1 MSTNM
6 KKIYNTL
13 KVGMVAVI
21 MSLASCQDLTEEP
34 IGFIGPEN
42 FYATVE
48 QGEAALATAMNH
60 LWNYWGGY
68 SYGYGSFTHDDQLL
82 GGNLVISPT
91 FANGVWDMHYRALK
105 NINGVIRGVVNG
117 SVTNAEPEAVAGLL
131 AQARFLRA
139 YNYFT
144 LVRLYGDL
152 PLITEDTPNPVVTP
166 IDSRTP
172 IAQVYD
178 LIVSDLLYA
187 SDVANMPLTWS
198 GQPGKPGAG
207 AAKALLAKVY
217 LTMATAP
224 LNQTAN
230 YVKARDVAAELI
242 GEGIYALTPDVFDVF
257 KKENKYGSEMIWSF
271 NSTSD
276 DQATDPQ
283 IWTPEIMDGWGDA
296 SIDLEWWNKWAAASP
311 NEPRQSAY
319 LILEHDGTPY
329 TAFDEQRPF
338 IRKFVMPYI
347 TQDEYDSYLSEANFP
362 ILRYADVLL
371 IFAEAENMAENG
383 PTTEAYDAINQV
395 RRRAFNEP
403 LDAPSATADLAA
415 GLTKEQF
422 DAAVIQERDY
432 ELCFEYDR
440 WFDIL
445 RKRMLPDVSLIEY
458 LPNFSED
465 DYLFP
470 IPDYDARLLGSQNP
484 GYDTN

>member
-1 MSTNM
+1 M
-6 KKIYNTL
+6 KKINNIL
-13 KVGMVAVI
+13 KVGLAAVI

-34 IGFIGPEN
+34 IGFVGPDN
-42 FYATVE
+42 FYTTID
-48 QGEAALATAMNH
+48 QGEAALASSMNH
-60 LWNYWGGY
+60 LWAYWGGY
-68 SYGYGSFTHDDQLL
+68 SYGHWDFMHDDQLVD
-82 GGNLVISPT
+82 GDLVITPT
-91 FANGVWDMHYRALK
+91 FASSIWDRHYRALK
-105 NINGVIRGVVNG
+105 NINGVIRAVSNG
-117 SVTNAEPEAVAGLL
+117 SVQNANPSDVAGLL

-139 YNYFT
+139 YNYFM

-152 PLITEDTPNPVVTP
+152 PLITEETPNPVTDP
-166 IDSRTP
+166 ITSRTP
-172 IAQVYD
+172 YEEVYD

-187 SDVANMPLTWS
+187 SNVDNMPLTWS

-224 LNQTAN
+224 MNQTAN
-230 YVKARDVAAELI
+230 YAKARDVAADLMSDN
-242 GEGIYALTPDVFDVF
+242 IYALTPNVFDVF

-296 SIDLEWWNKWAAASP
+296 SIELAWWNAWAAASP
-311 NEPRQSAY
+311 NEPRQEAY

-329 TAFDEQRPF
+329 TDFDEQRPF
-338 IRKFVMPYI
+338 VRKFVMPYI

-371 IFAEAENMAENG
+371 IFAEAENMAEGG
-383 PTTEAYDAINQV
+383 PTADAYKAINMV

-403 LDAPSATADLAA
+403 LDAPSAIADLPA
-415 GLTKEQF
+415 GLSQEAF
-422 DAAVIQERDY
+422 DDAVIQERNY

-440 WFDIL
+440 WFDIV
-445 RKRMLPDVSLIEY
+445 RKRLLPEVTLPEY
-458 LPNFSED
+458 LPNFTED
-465 DYLFP
+465 DYLYP
-470 IPDYDARLLGSQNP
+470 IPVYDAQLIGQNP
-484 GYDTN
+484 GYVTE